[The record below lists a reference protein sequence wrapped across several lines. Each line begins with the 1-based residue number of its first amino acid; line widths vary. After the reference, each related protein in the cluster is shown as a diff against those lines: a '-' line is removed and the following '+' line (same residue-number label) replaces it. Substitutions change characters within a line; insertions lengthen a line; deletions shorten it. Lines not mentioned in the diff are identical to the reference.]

1 MDLKL
6 KIDQEN
12 TSESLNLI
20 YYSEP
25 NLKPTPPATRP
36 TDSKIRTKYQHEYDQ
51 FKEETRLRI
60 NQRLLKLDFIIR
72 NTKDLNRILDPNSPE
87 DGENMQD

>member
-1 MDLKL
+1 MNIKV

-25 NLKPTPPATRP
+25 NLKPNPTSSRPAE
-36 TDSKIRTKYQHEYDQ
+36 SKIRMKYQHEYDQ
-51 FKEETRLRI
+51 YKEESRLRI
-60 NQRLLKLDFIIR
+60 NQRLMKLDFIIR

-87 DGENMQD
+87 DRE